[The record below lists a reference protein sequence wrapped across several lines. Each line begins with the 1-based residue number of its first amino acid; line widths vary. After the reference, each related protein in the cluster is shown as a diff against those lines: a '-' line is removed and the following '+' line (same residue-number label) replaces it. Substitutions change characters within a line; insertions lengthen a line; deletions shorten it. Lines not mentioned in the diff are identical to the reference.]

1 MIQEAKTMRKLFNIL
16 FPIVAVALG
25 IVVIVLGVNRMNS
38 KKLYDAST
46 TGVIV
51 GIEREWNGTDSDGYD
66 QYSYT
71 VYVDY
76 EIDGKKYEN
85 AEYPSYNS
93 SMKKGDEVK
102 ILYQSANPENIAEGD
117 LTGNAA
123 IMIAAGAVFAL
134 IGAGMGVK
142 AFIRP

>member
-1 MIQEAKTMRKLFNIL
+1 MRKLFNIL

>member
-1 MIQEAKTMRKLFNIL
+1 MRKLFNIL

-85 AEYPSYNS
+85 VEYPSYNS
-93 SMKKGDEVK
+93 SMKKGDEVEV
-102 ILYQSANPENIAEGD
+102 LYQSSDPTNIAEGN
-117 LTGNAA
+117 LTGNAT
-123 IMIAAGAVFAL
+123 IMIVIGAVCAL
-134 IGAGMGVK
+134 VGVVAVVK
-142 AFIRP
+142 AIVRP

>member
-1 MIQEAKTMRKLFNIL
+1 MRKIFNII
-16 FPIVAVALG
+16 FPIVAIIAG
-25 IVVIVLGVNRMNS
+25 IVVIVLGVNKMNS

-51 GIEREWNGTDSDGYD
+51 GIEREWTGTDEDGFD
-66 QYSYT
+66 QYDYT

-85 AEYPSYNS
+85 VKYPSYDS
-93 SMKKGDEVK
+93 SMQKGDEVE
-102 ILYQSANPENIAEGD
+102 ILYQSSNPENIAEGN
-117 LTGNAA
+117 LTGNAT
-123 IMIAAGAVFAL
+123 IMIVLGVVFAL
-134 IGAGMGVK
+134 IGVALGIK

>member
-1 MIQEAKTMRKLFNIL
+1 MRKLFNIL

-85 AEYPSYNS
+85 VEYPSYNS

>member
-1 MIQEAKTMRKLFNIL
+1 MRKLFNIL
-16 FPIVAVALG
+16 FPVVAVALG

-102 ILYQSANPENIAEGD
+102 ILYQSANPEDIAEGD

>member
-1 MIQEAKTMRKLFNIL
+1 MSKLFNIL
-16 FPIVAVALG
+16 FPVVAVALG

>member
-1 MIQEAKTMRKLFNIL
+1 MRKLFNII
-16 FPIVAVALG
+16 FPVIAIAVG
-25 IVVIVLGVNRMNS
+25 IVVIVLGVNKMNS

-51 GIEREWNGTDSDGYD
+51 GIEQEWAGTDSDGYD
-66 QYSYT
+66 QYNYT
-71 VYVDY
+71 VYVNY

-85 AEYPSYNS
+85 VKYPSHNS